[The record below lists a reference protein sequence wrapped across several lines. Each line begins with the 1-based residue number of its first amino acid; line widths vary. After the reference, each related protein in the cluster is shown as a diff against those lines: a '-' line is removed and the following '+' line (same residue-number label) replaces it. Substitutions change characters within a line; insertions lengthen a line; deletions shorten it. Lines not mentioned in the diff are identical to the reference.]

1 MSELIIPTLDD
12 EKPQPSMS
20 SVKAACI
27 LFPGPVLTFR
37 AFKQS
42 ATRSMRGIADAE
54 FQEAISLLEIAGMG
68 NTYRIRVPR
77 TPNLVTVFVKKNPD
91 KINWPSDLCSQS
103 EYRQRYNLSA
113 HRSITTA
120 IKRELIA
127 NSYVPEDMFERN
139 E

>member
-1 MSELIIPTLDD
+1 
-12 EKPQPSMS
+12 
-20 SVKAACI
+20 
-27 LFPGPVLTFR
+27 
-37 AFKQS
+37 
-42 ATRSMRGIADAE
+42 
-54 FQEAISLLEIAGMG
+54 MG